1 MAKLKTLLLSL
12 TLLSVTACAPIGV
25 LYTSVKNPSQF
36 DPGRTTN
43 MGATTISGEA
53 CATQILGLIAIG
65 DWSVQAA
72 LDKAGAS
79 GKTLKNIAIDT
90 RVANFLGVYTQF
102 CTRVTAQVSQ

>member
-1 MAKLKTLLLSL
+1 MAKLKTIILALTMLSL
-12 TLLSVTACAPIGV
+12 SACAPVGI
-25 LYTSVKNPSQF
+25 LYTSVKNPAQF

-43 MGATTISGEA
+43 MGATTISGES
-53 CATQILGLIAIG
+53 CAMQILGLIAVG

-79 GKTLKNIAIDT
+79 GKTLKNIAVDN

-102 CTRVTAQVSQ
+102 CTRITAQVSQ